1 MRVAVVGAGA
11 MGSLFGGLMAR
22 AGDEVWLIDT
32 WEEQVRAISR
42 EGLVVEDG
50 TGALGGGEVTITVKA
65 TTRPDEAAPVDLVL
79 FFVKS
84 YHTRAAGAAAGPLFG
99 PGTTALTLQNGLGNA
114 EDLEAVLGAGRVLA
128 GTTSCGATLLAPGH
142 IRFAGRGPTV
152 LGELSG
158 GPSERASRAAET
170 LRRAGFETSVSADI
184 KSMIWGKVMVNV
196 GINALTALT
205 GLCNGELLD
214 HPETREV
221 LRAAVTEAVAVA
233 RSRGAALPWANPVEH
248 VEEIARLTAT
258 NRSSMLQDVDH
269 GRRTEI
275 DAINGAIVREAA
287 AGGVQAPVNLVL
299 TALVKM
305 KEKEAR

>member
-1 MRVAVVGAGA
+1 VDSAVAD
-11 MGSLFGGLMAR
+11 M
-22 AGDEVWLIDT
+22 VWSKLI
-32 WEEQVRAISR
+32 I
-42 EGLVVEDG
+42 
-50 TGALGGGEVTITVKA
+50 
-65 TTRPDEAAPVDLVL
+65 
-79 FFVKS
+79 
-84 YHTRAAGAAAGPLFG
+84 
-99 PGTTALTLQNGLGNA
+99 
-114 EDLEAVLGAGRVLA
+114 
-128 GTTSCGATLLAPGH
+128 
-142 IRFAGRGPTV
+142 
-152 LGELSG
+152 
-158 GPSERASRAAET
+158 
-170 LRRAGFETSVSADI
+170 
-184 KSMIWGKVMVNV
+184 NV

-248 VEEIARLTAT
+248 VEEIARVTAT